1 MPSLPSLPFLLDL
14 LRLAMRREAAA
25 LYVVPWMPPTLRID
39 ERSVPLSSTA
49 FAPEQSTLLVMNL
62 LDEAQRQA
70 LNISRE
76 IQFTLE
82 LPDVG
87 RFRVHAFRRHGQPA
101 MAIRPYTAQLLLP
114 RQLGLPPLAAQAAL
128 AGRGLL
134 VLAGRSASLR
144 QAAAA
149 ALVEHRNR
157 QGQGELLVLE
167 DASRCWHDSQRC
179 RLQQGVTPGQVLE
192 RLQRRAGNPGGAPPL
207 AIAWG
212 DLRDG
217 PQLERAV
224 RGAERALCIVTLAAD
239 TMAGALQRLVDLSA
253 ESNPDAPGNHRAH
266 GGRPA
271 GTWFEPGQPDALH
284 RCAISLHTLL
294 LVRPVPAA
302 DGGHD
307 LAAAEWLVNSP
318 ELAAD
323 LAEADFA
330 ALGRHLAP
338 GGHAPDADAHLAQLV
353 AQQRVHPDD
362 ALRHARDADGLARCV
377 MAAADR
383 TTTPDE
389 EPPPRRPGHLP
400 AARTSAA
407 PVGPEPGA
415 AGPTA
420 IDTGFADLFE
430 HSAPQRDPFG
440 FADGLEAAGAGAGS
454 GAGADTG
461 AGSPANTPAH
471 GAAPD
476 TQFDSVGWQ
485 ASGPGTA
492 PRPGD
497 ANRAVLPAS
506 PGGPAPQPP
515 AARSVHPGAVQFHA
529 QAPRAVVP
537 GTTVAVDIW
546 AALPAQADELARCQ
560 RDASGDPEPPP
571 PLPGAGT
578 PVTLQLRVDGLLR
591 SAQQQVL
598 LWQQHPVRVRFAVA
612 VPVAAPAGPHAVRV
626 RLVVAGLGVGELSF
640 VLNVM
645 PNAAPDAPLGDAH
658 AARRM
663 LHSAYAAYA
672 AADRDEVLRRL
683 NTLHQV
689 APGLDVFVDA
699 PQLRTDPAWRDRIQ
713 HEMGRRE
720 RLFLFWSA
728 AAAESPWIDYEWRLS
743 LRTRGPAALDAVL
756 LQPPRDAPLPA
767 ELADLADAV
776 QLAGAP

>member
-14 LRLAMRREAAA
+14 LRLAMRKEAAA
-25 LYVVPWMPPTLRID
+25 LYVVPWMPPTLRMD

-101 MAIRPYTAQLLLP
+101 MAIRPYTAHLLLP
-114 RQLGLPPLAAQAAL
+114 RQLGLPPLVANAAL

-157 QGQGELLVLE
+157 QGQGEVLVLE

-179 RLQQGVTPGQVLE
+179 RLQQGVTPGQVME
-192 RLQRRAGNPGGAPPL
+192 RLQRRAGAVGGAPLL

-212 DLRDG
+212 ELRDG

-224 RGAERALCIVTLAAD
+224 RSAERALCIVTLAAD
-239 TMAGALQRLVDLSA
+239 TMAGALQRLVDLAA
-253 ESNPDAPGNHRAH
+253 ESNPDAPGNHRPE

-271 GTWFEPGQPDALH
+271 GTWFEPGHPDALH
-284 RCAISLHTLL
+284 RCAIALHTLVL
-294 LVRPVPAA
+294 LRPVPAA

-323 LAEADFA
+323 LAEADFG

-338 GGHAPDADAHLAQLV
+338 GGHTPDADAHLAQLV

-362 ALRHARDADGLARCV
+362 ALRHARDHDSLARRV
-377 MAAADR
+377 MAAADSSAGPGDEP
-383 TTTPDE
+383 TPV
-389 EPPPRRPGHLP
+389 RPGPGPSTGLNPMPTAPGTPP
-400 AARTSAA
+400 ATGADHTASARPA
-407 PVGPEPGA
+407 
-415 AGPTA
+415 A

-430 HSAPQRDPFG
+430 HSAPAPDPFG
-440 FADGLEAAGAGAGS
+440 FADES
-454 GAGADTG
+454 
-461 AGSPANTPAH
+461 
-471 GAAPD
+471 AAPPTGTTTD
-476 TQFDSVGWQ
+476 TQFDNVGWQ
-485 ASGPGTA
+485 ASGAGGATP
-492 PRPGD
+492 
-497 ANRAVLPAS
+497 
-506 PGGPAPQPP
+506 PGGATGRALAPGS
-515 AARSVHPGAVQFHA
+515 RSAHPGAVQFHA
-529 QAPRAVVP
+529 HAPRAVVP

-546 AALPAQADELARCQ
+546 AALPAQADELATCQ
-560 RDASGDPEPPP
+560 RNATGEPEPPP
-571 PLPGAGT
+571 PLPGSGT

-598 LWQQHPVRVRFAVA
+598 LWQQQPVRARFAVP

-626 RLVVAGLGVGELSF
+626 RLVVAGLGIGELSF

-645 PNAAPDAPLGDAH
+645 PNALPHGPLGDAH

-672 AADRDEVLRRL
+672 TADRASVLQRL
-683 NTLHQV
+683 HTLHQV

-699 PQLRTDPAWRDRIQ
+699 PQLRTAPAWRDRIQ
-713 HEMGRRE
+713 HELGRRE

-728 AAAESPWIDYEWRLS
+728 TAAESPWIDFEWRLV

-767 ELADLADAV
+767 ELADLADPAV
-776 QLAGAP
+776 HREGRQAPDGHDAAGAGAGA